1 MKVQE
6 SFVITEPRE
15 RLWAFLEQVDQVA
28 QCVPGVDSVEQV
40 DADNSKVRV
49 TQAVGPMTATFDI
62 KLRVTERE
70 PLEMMRFTT
79 IGRAVKGAV
88 GNVRATNTVRLSDVA
103 EGTRVDVEADLAMGG
118 VLGSVGQKVVTKQ
131 VGQVTRAF
139 AASLERSIKGDG
151 AAEVELVAAGA
162 GPASARRRPRAGA
175 AVNGTA
181 PQAAAAPDAA
191 PAPAFAPAPAA
202 ASLEAP
208 AVAGWQRPEIL
219 TALITLLAA
228 ALGFAAGRSGRR

>member
-6 SFVITEPRE
+6 SFVITESRE

-28 QCVPGVDSVEQV
+28 RCVPGVDTVEQI

-62 KLRVTERE
+62 KMRVTERE
-70 PLEMMRFTT
+70 PLELMRFTT
-79 IGRAVKGAV
+79 VGRAVKGAV

-118 VLGSVGQKVVTKQ
+118 VLGSVGQKVVSKQ

-139 AASLERSIKGDG
+139 AAALERSIKGEAPATTVAG
-151 AAEVELVAAGA
+151 APAKAIRRARNGASPAGDAPTAPVAAGV
-162 GPASARRRPRAGA
+162 S
-175 AVNGTA
+175 
-181 PQAAAAPDAA
+181 AAAPALA
-191 PAPAFAPAPAA
+191 GVPA
-202 ASLEAP
+202 EAP
-208 AVAGWQRPEIL
+208 AVTAWQRPEIL

-228 ALGFAAGRSGRR
+228 VLGYAAGRSARR

>member
-139 AASLERSIKGDG
+139 AASLERSIKGNG
-151 AAEVELVAAGA
+151 APAAEAVAA

-175 AVNGTA
+175 AVNGAA

-191 PAPAFAPAPAA
+191 PAFAPAPAPAA

-208 AVAGWQRPEIL
+208 TVAGWQRPEIL
-219 TALITLLAA
+219 TALITLLAV

>member
-15 RLWAFLEQVDQVA
+15 KLWAFLEQVDQVA
-28 QCVPGVDSVEQV
+28 QCVPGVDSVEQI

-62 KLRVTERE
+62 KMRVTERE
-70 PLEMMRFTT
+70 PLELMKFTT
-79 IGRAVKGAV
+79 VGRAVKGAV

-118 VLGSVGQKVVTKQ
+118 VLGSVGQKVVSKQ
-131 VGQVTRAF
+131 VGQVTRSF
-139 AASLERSIKGDG
+139 AESLERSIKGEAPVM
-151 AAEVELVAAGA
+151 AAAAAGA
-162 GPASARRRPRAGA
+162 AGATRRKARAGA
-175 AVNGTA
+175 SVNG
-181 PQAAAAPDAA
+181 AAAAPGAA
-191 PAPAFAPAPAA
+191 TAPGLAPAPAA
-202 ASLEAP
+202 AALDAP
-208 AVAGWQRPEIL
+208 ATPGWQRPEIL

-228 ALGFAAGRSGRR
+228 VLGYAAGRSAGR

>member
-6 SFVITEPRE
+6 SFVITESRE
-15 RLWAFLEQVDQVA
+15 KLWAFLEQVDQVA
-28 QCVPGVDSVEQV
+28 QCVPGVDTVEQI

-70 PLEMMRFTT
+70 PLELMRFTT
-79 IGRAVKGAV
+79 VGRAVKGAV

-118 VLGSVGQKVVTKQ
+118 VLGSVGQKVVSKQ
-131 VGQVTRAF
+131 VGQVTKAF
-139 AASLERSIKGDG
+139 AASMERSIKGEPALAVPATG
-151 AAEVELVAAGA
+151 AAPRA
-162 GPASARRRPRAGA
+162 ARRTAR
-175 AVNGTA
+175 AVNGA
-181 PQAAAAPDAA
+181 
-191 PAPAFAPAPAA
+191 APAPAA
-202 ASLEAP
+202 ARPAAGVPAP
-208 AVAGWQRPEIL
+208 APALDFDAPAPSAWQRPEIL

-228 ALGFAAGRSGRR
+228 VLGFAAGRSGRR

>member
-6 SFVITEPRE
+6 SFVITASRE

-28 QCVPGVDSVEQV
+28 QCVPGVDTVEQI

-62 KLRVTERE
+62 KMRVTERE
-70 PLEMMRFTT
+70 PLELMRFTT
-79 IGRAVKGAV
+79 VGRAVKGAV

-139 AASLERSIKGDG
+139 AAALERSIKGEAPL
-151 AAEVELVAAGA
+151 AAT
-162 GPASARRRPRAGA
+162 A
-175 AVNGTA
+175 AVAPARASRRARNGTA
-181 PQAAAAPDAA
+181 PAPEVGAAAARAAAAAPA
-191 PAPAFAPAPAA
+191 PLDGAPVSA
-202 ASLEAP
+202 
-208 AVAGWQRPEIL
+208 WQRPEIL

-228 ALGFAAGRSGRR
+228 VLGFAAGRSTRR

>member
-6 SFVITEPRE
+6 SFVITESRE
-15 RLWAFLEQVDQVA
+15 KLWAFLEQVDQVA
-28 QCVPGVDSVEQV
+28 QCVPGVDTVEQI

-62 KLRVTERE
+62 KMRVTERE
-70 PLEMMRFTT
+70 PLELMRFTT
-79 IGRAVKGAV
+79 VGRAVKGAV

-131 VGQVTRAF
+131 VGQVTKAF
-139 AASLERSIKGDG
+139 AASLERSIKGEAPAVNG
-151 AAEVELVAAGA
+151 RAAA
-162 GPASARRRPRAGA
+162 PAKATRRARAGA
-175 AVNGTA
+175 
-181 PQAAAAPDAA
+181 PAAAAPAAA
-191 PAPAFAPAPAA
+191 PAPAPAPGAA
-202 ASLEAP
+202 AAAVPAASP
-208 AVAGWQRPEIL
+208 AVSGWQRPEIL

-228 ALGFAAGRSGRR
+228 ILGYAAGRSSRG

>member
-6 SFVITEPRE
+6 SFVITESRE
-15 RLWAFLEQVDQVA
+15 KLWAFLEQVDQVA
-28 QCVPGVDSVEQV
+28 QCVPGVDTVEQI

-70 PLEMMRFTT
+70 PLELMRFTT
-79 IGRAVKGAV
+79 VGRAVKGAV

-103 EGTRVDVEADLAMGG
+103 EGTQVDVEADLAMGG
-118 VLGSVGQKVVTKQ
+118 VLGSVGQKVVSKQ
-131 VGQVTRAF
+131 VGQVTKAF
-139 AASLERSIKGDG
+139 AASLERSIKGEPAVAVAATG
-151 AAEVELVAAGA
+151 AAPRA
-162 GPASARRRPRAGA
+162 ARRTAH

-181 PQAAAAPDAA
+181 P
-191 PAPAFAPAPAA
+191 APAA
-202 ASLEAP
+202 AGAAAPMPALEFDESAP
-208 AVAGWQRPEIL
+208 SAWQRPEIL

-228 ALGFAAGRSGRR
+228 VLGFAAGRSGRR

>member
-6 SFVITEPRE
+6 SFVITESRE
-15 RLWAFLEQVDQVA
+15 KLWAFLEQVDQVA
-28 QCVPGVDSVEQV
+28 QCVPGVDTVEQI

-62 KLRVTERE
+62 KMRVTERE
-70 PLEMMRFTT
+70 PLELMRFTT
-79 IGRAVKGAV
+79 VGRAVKGAV

-131 VGQVTRAF
+131 VGQVTKAF
-139 AASLERSIKGDG
+139 AASLERSIKGEAHAVNG
-151 AAEVELVAAGA
+151 RAAA
-162 GPASARRRPRAGA
+162 PAKATRRARAGA
-175 AVNGTA
+175 
-181 PQAAAAPDAA
+181 PAAAAPAAA
-191 PAPAFAPAPAA
+191 PAPAPAPGAA
-202 ASLEAP
+202 AAAVPAASP
-208 AVAGWQRPEIL
+208 AVSGWQRPEIL

-228 ALGFAAGRSGRR
+228 ILGYAAGRSSRG

>member
-6 SFVITEPRE
+6 SFVITESRE

-28 QCVPGVDSVEQV
+28 QCVPGVDTVEQI

-62 KLRVTERE
+62 KMRVTERE
-70 PLEMMRFTT
+70 PLELMRFTT
-79 IGRAVKGAV
+79 VGRAVKGAV

-118 VLGSVGQKVVTKQ
+118 VLGSVGQKVVSKQ

-139 AASLERSIKGDG
+139 AAALERSIKGEAPATTVAG
-151 AAEVELVAAGA
+151 APAKAIRRARNGASPAGDAPTAPVAAGV
-162 GPASARRRPRAGA
+162 S
-175 AVNGTA
+175 
-181 PQAAAAPDAA
+181 AAAPALA
-191 PAPAFAPAPAA
+191 GVPA
-202 ASLEAP
+202 EAP
-208 AVAGWQRPEIL
+208 AVTAWQRPEIL

-228 ALGFAAGRSGRR
+228 VLGYAAGRSARR

>member
-15 RLWAFLEQVDQVA
+15 KLWAFLEQVDQVA
-28 QCVPGVDSVEQV
+28 QCVPGVDSVEQI

-62 KLRVTERE
+62 KMRVTERE
-70 PLEMMRFTT
+70 PLELMKFTT
-79 IGRAVKGAV
+79 VGRAVKGAV

-118 VLGSVGQKVVTKQ
+118 VLGSVGQKVVSKQ
-131 VGQVTRAF
+131 VGQVTRSF
-139 AASLERSIKGDG
+139 AESLERSIKGEAPVM
-151 AAEVELVAAGA
+151 AAAAARAAGA
-162 GPASARRRPRAGA
+162 TRRKARAGA
-175 AVNGTA
+175 SVNG
-181 PQAAAAPDAA
+181 AAAAPGAA
-191 PAPAFAPAPAA
+191 PAPGLAPAPAA
-202 ASLEAP
+202 AALDAP
-208 AVAGWQRPEIL
+208 ATPGWQRPEIL

-228 ALGFAAGRSGRR
+228 VLGYAAGRSAGR